1 MKRVFRT
8 VWLLALVASMAL
20 PGIASA
26 SKVTIRFPCWMFTEP
41 GVKDV
46 LYRGIKEFEQEN
58 PNITVETTAIPPGEY
73 EDKLLTEIA
82 AGVVPDVFPVFTNMI
97 PKLVS
102 LNILEPIDRYLDAS
116 DFKSQLVALQRAA
129 IKNGKTYGV
138 VLTGS
143 PQGLLSNK
151 LLMKKAGITSIPT
164 TPEELFEAA
173 KQVREKTGE
182 FGFAFTTSASEPL
195 FMYIY
200 AMQWVLGFGSDFSS
214 PEGVPTANAPKT
226 IEGIKWLK
234 KFYDADLVPKGI
246 DTITMRRMFWE
257 GKIAFM
263 IDGPWTMTHVKTNNP
278 SLYPYIDFTAPPT
291 PTHAAVTGGAFFT
304 IPRQSKH
311 KDEAWKLIAFFNRPK
326 WQRAWLEELVQMPAQ
341 KIEASPDFLKQNPWV
356 KTMVEVAAKHGAGF
370 GYAPPGL
377 EVYANEFRKI
387 VADELVQ
394 IWAGNKSVE
403 KAMDDCQKEL
413 ERWLKIKK

>member
-1 MKRVFRT
+1 MNKVLRLSV
-8 VWLLALVASMAL
+8 LLALGLLFSLSMVASA
-20 PGIASA
+20 AQ
-26 SKVTIRFPCWMFTEP
+26 VTIKFPCWMFTEP

-46 LYRGIKEFEQEN
+46 LYRGIREFEQEN
-58 PNITVETTAIPPGEY
+58 PGIKVETTAIPPGEY

-82 AGVVPDVFPVFTNMI
+82 GGVVPDVFPVFTNMI

-102 LNILEPIDRYLDAS
+102 LDILEPLDRYLNAS
-116 DFKSQLVALQRAA
+116 DFKSRLVSLQKAA
-129 IKNGKTYGV
+129 VKKGKTYGV
-138 VLTGS
+138 VLTAS

-151 LLMKKAGITSIPT
+151 LLMQKAGVKSIPT
-164 TPEELFEAA
+164 TPEELFAA
-173 KQVREKTGE
+173 AQEVKEKTGE
-182 FGFAFTTSASEPL
+182 FGFAFTNTASDSL

-200 AMQWVLGFGSDFSS
+200 SMQWVLGFGSDFADA
-214 PEGVPTANAPKT
+214 GVPTANAPKT
-226 IEGIKWLK
+226 IQGLKWLD
-234 KFYDADLVPKGI
+234 KFYKADLVPKGL

-278 SLYPYIDFTAPPT
+278 ALYPHIDFTAPPT
-291 PTHAAVTGGAFFT
+291 PTHAAITGGAFFT
-304 IPRQSKH
+304 VPKQAKH

-341 KIEASPDFLKQNPWV
+341 RIEASPEFLKQNPWV
-356 KTMVEVAAKHGAGF
+356 STMIDVAADYGAGF

-387 VADELVQ
+387 VTDNIAT
-394 IWAGNKSVE
+394 IWAGQKSVE
-403 KAMDDCQKEL
+403 KAMNDCQKQL
-413 ERWLKIKK
+413 EQWLKTRK